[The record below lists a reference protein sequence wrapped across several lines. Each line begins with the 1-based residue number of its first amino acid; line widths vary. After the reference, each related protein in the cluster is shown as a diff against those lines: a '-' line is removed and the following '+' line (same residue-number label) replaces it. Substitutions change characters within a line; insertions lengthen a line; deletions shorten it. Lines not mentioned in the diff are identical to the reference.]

1 MFMAI
6 LMSANNF
13 ENFADSGLYF
23 QFTLGRKLMD
33 IEHYHDYYEIICV
46 ISGSC
51 THKIN
56 GHQHWQNTGEVFI
69 LRPGD
74 THCFLNQAQNTSV
87 LSVSF
92 FRKIAEPFFC
102 AYMLTDIEESDDAPS
117 YKLASNELINQK
129 RLGEHIFTL
138 PKNDRIQLSRVL
150 IGQFLSALTLHRS
163 LTSKTSADLP
173 ESFAFALRGM
183 NELKFAAEGMPAF
196 LRLSNF
202 SHAQLCRLTKKY
214 LGKTPSEIITE
225 IRMSYA
231 WELVTCSDLD
241 CEAVSEAVGFKS
253 YSHFCLIFLKTYV
266 KAPSKARHDTIDKP
280 QTV

>member
-1 MFMAI
+1 MHCAHRLIFVYTPVVTAVFVVCKI
-6 LMSANNF
+6 PCVNCVRAYAESKFRIPAFSRACHIVN
-13 ENFADSGLYF
+13 SGFKL
-23 QFTLGRKLMD
+23 RKNSSKPV
-33 IEHYHDYYEIICV
+33 V
-46 ISGSC
+46 ITC
-51 THKIN
+51 YTI
-56 GHQHWQNTGEVFI
+56 
-69 LRPGD
+69 
-74 THCFLNQAQNTSV
+74 
-87 LSVSF
+87 
-92 FRKIAEPFFC
+92 
-102 AYMLTDIEESDDAPS
+102 
-117 YKLASNELINQK
+117 ASNELINQK

-163 LTSKTSADLP
+163 LTSKTFADLP

-253 YSHFCLIFLKTYV
+253 YSHFCLIFLKTYG
-266 KAPSKARHDTIDKP
+266 KTPSKARHDTID
-280 QTV
+280 